1 MTAAITRTK
10 PLSPL
15 RLALVETVRAL
26 DACPYTD
33 TDDLRDY
40 GAVFLNRF
48 LTHLITYWD
57 CSWSARGSVVRD
69 IAEVSSREAAEIVGE
84 PRGRSATLE
93 ETIAFELSETMVRT
107 EASSLHADR
116 PVQASQVVS
125 EREARRTRELTAL
138 AFRRWKMRA
147 A

>member
-1 MTAAITRTK
+1 MTRRPAS
-10 PLSPL
+10 LL
-15 RLALVETVRAL
+15 RVALIETVRAL
-26 DACPYTD
+26 DACRYTE
-33 TDDLRDY
+33 TPDLREF

-48 LTHLITYWD
+48 LTHYACNWPHAWDARWLVAD
-57 CSWSARGSVVRD
+57 CSELSA
-69 IAEVSSREAAEIVGE
+69 REAAEIVGAA
-84 PRGRSATLE
+84 RGRRATLE
-93 ETIAFELSETMVRT
+93 EAIAFQLSETMVRT

-116 PVQASQVVS
+116 PVRASQVAG